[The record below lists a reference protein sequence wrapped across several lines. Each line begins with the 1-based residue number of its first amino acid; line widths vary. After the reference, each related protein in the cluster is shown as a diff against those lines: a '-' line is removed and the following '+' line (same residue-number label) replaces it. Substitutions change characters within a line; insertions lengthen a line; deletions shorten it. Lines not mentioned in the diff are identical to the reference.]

1 MNMHLEKFSK
11 DLIINFIVD
20 YITTI
25 DKDLSEIK
33 LNIISQTRIAATCF
47 LNGLANNWIINKNK
61 YK

>member
-47 LNGLANNWIINKNK
+47 LNGLANN
-61 YK
+61 